1 MPQGLSL
8 VKTGK
13 TNRPFA
19 PGGLSDTWK
28 PRNDDEQIFTIKHL
42 RTYETDD
49 LTYEKGTPRL
59 LYSIRHLSRG
69 SVPRNT
75 VKRSPSTD

>member
-19 PGGLSDTWK
+19 PGGLSDMWK

-49 LTYEKGTPRL
+49 LTHVKR
-59 LYSIRHLSRG
+59 
-69 SVPRNT
+69 VPRACCT
-75 VKRSPSTD
+75 AFGISHGVPSPEIL